1 MVALGILGYN
11 GGMKLIVGLG
21 NPGSQYNFT
30 RHNFGFLA
38 LDFYAKVK
46 GLTWENEKRHAL
58 WLKDGERIL
67 IKPQTFYNESGR
79 AVQEFMQ
86 FYKLTPAGLLVVCDD
101 FWLDFGQMRYRAK
114 GSDGGSNGLKS
125 IIRYLGTT
133 EFARL
138 RLGTNDG
145 DLRQKMG
152 DVDFVLSKFTEAE
165 KAKLPDLLREI
176 CARIEEIG

>member
-1 MVALGILGYN
+1 
-11 GGMKLIVGLG
+11 MKLIVGLG
-21 NPGSQYNFT
+21 NPGNQYNFT

-46 GLTWENEKRHAL
+46 GLNWEKEKRHAL

-67 IKPQTFYNESGR
+67 IKPQTFYNESGQ
-79 AVQEFMQ
+79 AVREFVQ
-86 FYKLTPAGLLVVCDD
+86 FYKLKPQDVLVVCDD
-101 FWLDFGQMRYRAK
+101 FWLDFGKMRYRAK

-125 IIRYLGTT
+125 IIQHLGTT

-165 KAKLPDLLREI
+165 KAKLPDLLRSVQ
-176 CARIEEIG
+176 ARIEEIS

>member
-1 MVALGILGYN
+1 
-11 GGMKLIVGLG
+11 MKLIVGLG
-21 NPGSQYNFT
+21 NPGSQYDFT

-38 LDFYAKVK
+38 LDFYAKAK
-46 GLTWENEKRHAL
+46 GSVWEKEKRHAL
-58 WLKDGERIL
+58 WLKDGERVL
-67 IKPQTFYNESGR
+67 IKPQTFYNESGQ
-79 AVQEFMQ
+79 AVREFMQ
-86 FYKLTPAGLLVVCDD
+86 FYKLKPQDILVVCDD
-101 FWLDFGQMRYRAK
+101 FWLDFGKMRYRAK

-125 IIRYLGTT
+125 IIQHLGTT

-165 KAKLPDLLREI
+165 KAKLPDLLREVTK
-176 CARIEEIG
+176 RIEEIS

>member
-1 MVALGILGYN
+1 
-11 GGMKLIVGLG
+11 MKLIVGLG

-46 GLTWENEKRHAL
+46 DLTWEKEKRHAL

-79 AVQEFMQ
+79 AVREFMQ
-86 FYKLTPAGLLVVCDD
+86 FYKLKPQDILVVCDD
-101 FWLDFGQMRYRAK
+101 FWLDFGKMRYRAK

-125 IIRYLGTT
+125 IIQHLGTT

-165 KAKLPDLLREI
+165 KVKLPDLLREVTK
-176 CARIEEIG
+176 RIEEIS

>member
-1 MVALGILGYN
+1 
-11 GGMKLIVGLG
+11 MKLIVGLG
-21 NPGSQYNFT
+21 NPGSQYDFT

-46 GLTWENEKRHAL
+46 GLTWEKEKRHAL
-58 WLKDGERIL
+58 WFKDGERIL
-67 IKPQTFYNESGR
+67 IKPQTFYNESGQ
-79 AVQEFMQ
+79 AVREFMQ
-86 FYKLTPAGLLVVCDD
+86 FYKLKPQDILVVCDD
-101 FWLDFGQMRYRAK
+101 FWLDFGKMRYRAK

-125 IIRYLGTT
+125 IIQHLGTT

-165 KAKLPDLLREI
+165 KAKLPDLLREVTK
-176 CARIEEIG
+176 RIEEIS

>member
-1 MVALGILGYN
+1 
-11 GGMKLIVGLG
+11 MKLIVGLG

-46 GLTWENEKRHAL
+46 DLTWEKEKRHAL

-79 AVQEFMQ
+79 AVREFVQ
-86 FYKLTPAGLLVVCDD
+86 FYKLKPQDILVVCDD
-101 FWLDFGQMRYRAK
+101 FWLDFGKMRYRAK

-125 IIRYLGTT
+125 IIQHLGTT
-133 EFARL
+133 EFPRL

-165 KAKLPDLLREI
+165 KVKLPDLLREV
-176 CARIEEIG
+176 AERIGEIS

>member
-1 MVALGILGYN
+1 
-11 GGMKLIVGLG
+11 MKLIVGLG
-21 NPGSQYNFT
+21 NPGIQYDFT

-46 GLTWENEKRHAL
+46 DLTWEKEKRHAL

-79 AVQEFMQ
+79 AVREFMQ
-86 FYKLTPAGLLVVCDD
+86 FYKLKPQDILVVCDD
-101 FWLDFGQMRYRAK
+101 FWLDFGKMRYRAK

-125 IIRYLGTT
+125 IIQHLGTT

-165 KAKLPDLLREI
+165 KVKLPDLLREVTE
-176 CARIEEIG
+176 RIGEIS

>member
-1 MVALGILGYN
+1 
-11 GGMKLIVGLG
+11 MKLIVGLG
-21 NPGSQYNFT
+21 NPGNQYNFT

-46 GLTWENEKRHAL
+46 GLNWEKEKRYAL

-67 IKPQTFYNESGR
+67 IKPQTFYNESGQ
-79 AVQEFMQ
+79 AVREFVQ
-86 FYKLTPAGLLVVCDD
+86 FYKLKPQDVLVVCDD
-101 FWLDFGQMRYRAK
+101 FWLDFGKMRYRAK

-125 IIRYLGTT
+125 IIQHLGTT

-165 KAKLPDLLREI
+165 KAKLPDLLREVTK
-176 CARIEEIG
+176 RIEEIS